1 MLPEIVHPAGKTG
14 GDLCAGWL
22 ALGVGMDFALGTTIS
37 AAALGVRSIADGF
50 ALIVAG
56 GNARLIY
63 AEDQVNRV
71 LSYSLGS
78 VSAPGSGYL
87 SPPGLAAPP
96 EIWNL
101 DPGASLAFH
110 IRGSQIRSYA
120 FDSTIGT
127 MTSAVLDPTGTP
139 GASTWVPTPSVGIKG
154 VQTFTVIGGA
164 TGGHAAI
171 STYGAAGLKLFQVN
185 ANGSLNLTDQISDSD
200 KAHIGNI
207 SATASL
213 TLGGQAYLL
222 TLSSLENG
230 ITSFAV
236 DGAGKAE
243 LVDSLGT
250 RDQLPI
256 SGPEAMRIVNLAGQS
271 FAVIASTGSSSLTVV
286 RINDLGCLFQ
296 TDHVIDDASTRFHR
310 ASVLDT
316 FTLNGRSFLAT
327 AGADAGIT
335 VMELLPGGQL
345 AHLATGVFETGAGF
359 FAAKG
364 LDVVVNGTTAWIF
377 ALDSR
382 SDRLQRFDLDLSD
395 LGWRYTAQNGLAIGS
410 SKDDLI
416 MGSAGND
423 SLSGGGGDD
432 RIVSGGGADTMT
444 GGLGADTFVFG
455 AASDDLVITDFVLH
469 QDRIDLSDWGRV
481 YSVAA
486 LSITPTA
493 DGCRIALNGHEVT
506 LVAGQSLSAANFT
519 AADFLF

>member
-1 MLPEIVHPAGKTG
+1 
-14 GDLCAGWL
+14 
-22 ALGVGMDFALGTTIS
+22 MDFALGATIS
-37 AAALGVRSIADGF
+37 AAALGVRTIADGF
-50 ALIVAG
+50 AFIVAG

-71 LSYSLGS
+71 LSYSLGP
-78 VSAPGSGYL
+78 VSAPASGYL
-87 SPPGLAAPP
+87 SAPSLTAPP

-101 DPGASLAFH
+101 DPGASLAFR
-110 IRGSQIRSYA
+110 IQGSQIRAYA

-127 MTSAVLDPTGTP
+127 MTSAILDQTGTP
-139 GASTWVPTPSVGIKG
+139 GTSTWVPTPAVGIKG
-154 VQTFTVIGGA
+154 VQSFTVIGGA
-164 TGGHAAI
+164 SGDHAAI
-171 STYGAAGLKLFQVN
+171 STYGVAGLKLFQISS
-185 ANGSLNLTDQISDSD
+185 NGSLNLTDQISDSD

-213 TLGGQAYLL
+213 TLDGQAYLL

-236 DGAGKAE
+236 DGAGKAR
-243 LVDSLGT
+243 LIDSLGP
-250 RDQLPI
+250 RDLLPI
-256 SGPEAMRIVNLAGQS
+256 SGPEDMKIVSVAGQS
-271 FAVIASTGSSSLTVV
+271 FAVIASIGSSSLTVV
-286 RINDLGCLFQ
+286 RINDLGCLFLA
-296 TDHVIDDASTRFHR
+296 DHVIDDTSTRFHK

-316 FTLNGRSFLAT
+316 FSLNGRTFLAT

-335 VMELLPGGQL
+335 VMEIMPGGRL

-364 LDVVVNGTTAWIF
+364 LDVVVNGTTAWVF

-382 SDRLQRFDLDLSD
+382 SDRLQRFDLDLAD
-395 LGWRYTAQNGLAIGS
+395 LGWLYNAANGSATGS

-416 MGSAGND
+416 MGNAGND
-423 SLSGGGGDD
+423 NLSGGGGDD

-444 GGLGADTFVFG
+444 GGAGADVFVFG
-455 AASDDLVITDFVLH
+455 ATSHDLLVTDFALH

-481 YSVAA
+481 YSASA

-493 DGCRIALNGHEVT
+493 TGCRIALNGHEVT
-506 LVAGQSLSAANFT
+506 LVAGQSLSAADFT
-519 AADFLF
+519 DADFLF